1 MDRSVEKCF
10 NFLQSRSLH
19 PRGEQLSHS
28 LRLAMHRFTGNMV
41 DHLATA
47 TSVILPMAD
56 KSELAVLGDMYDIPV
71 TGSVLYPRVRRE
83 HSGDDEI
90 DPNQDVSSID
100 VANVETILDQS
111 RSGRRSWGPTASV
124 PSPRKQMISEYAGR
138 RSFSRL
144 QDEVRSMPMSISMSL
159 PGDSRPVHNHT
170 HHLSLNLKPSPRK
183 SLSPVFPDDRFTSLP
198 ARTPRSLKHG
208 SWDHDLNMLGQAQ
221 DSEDS
226 PLTSLFPGRPPN
238 TRRLSRPKHE
248 RRITEANEEE
258 ESESPD
264 FSQESETLNNLSPPK
279 SGTSDMP
286 GGSNPTSPQL
296 QVNINPYTPK
306 RNSPLSSMSRANG
319 VTPPRRPLS
328 FPDAPA
334 LPIPFTPTAAS
345 SPVWTGSRDRQSLFP
360 SPFAASDTGNTPNHK
375 RRSLQNMPYYPSF
388 NEDPTSQAANLART
402 RSMPFSDT
410 QQMRERYATG
420 SRSRATSISQSRY
433 SSHMGSVSSQSPG
446 SARMRQSYTSPLPP
460 RLQRVMSVSPLTTP
474 ALKASCLGIHLRRRR
489 LACCLLGLRFDQG
502 DEYWTDVNDVLD
514 TLVRHVI
521 QERKELEAALQEVKK
536 TFEEDSSRDQAM
548 VPPWR
553 STSFPDGHHLGIP
566 PIGDFAPKSS
576 DEQLLRERIDGMQK
590 ALVRAWEELADT
602 RKTLCEADGTERGG
616 LLRKRWDSVREDLGI
631 MFREWTRGDDGIK
644 TLMAEDSTQTP
655 RSGSPDQH
663 RPTSSSQPAQDAG
676 LVPTFLETIG
686 NDAAETDNQLLETKD
701 AEDNIDMDKQDT
713 LPPPGVD
720 VVFESEVADMATVK
734 AKSTLSREERIAL
747 TKEARAKG
755 ITVAELLEVSK
766 GNGDVN
772 SLVKDREAKIRG
784 GAVVD
789 ELKGMIGIIRARKG
803 VAEEEPMVTMRDD
816 VEAREEAPTRRLSLN
831 GSRVAGD
838 LAVASAGSRVEEQDW
853 RREFVFPSSAVA
865 STESVQEDN
874 A

>member
-1 MDRSVEKCF
+1 
-10 NFLQSRSLH
+10 
-19 PRGEQLSHS
+19 
-28 LRLAMHRFTGNMV
+28 
-41 DHLATA
+41 
-47 TSVILPMAD
+47 
-56 KSELAVLGDMYDIPV
+56 
-71 TGSVLYPRVRRE
+71 
-83 HSGDDEI
+83 
-90 DPNQDVSSID
+90 
-100 VANVETILDQS
+100 
-111 RSGRRSWGPTASV
+111 
-124 PSPRKQMISEYAGR
+124 
-138 RSFSRL
+138 
-144 QDEVRSMPMSISMSL
+144 
-159 PGDSRPVHNHT
+159 
-170 HHLSLNLKPSPRK
+170 
-183 SLSPVFPDDRFTSLP
+183 
-198 ARTPRSLKHG
+198 
-208 SWDHDLNMLGQAQ
+208 
-221 DSEDS
+221 
-226 PLTSLFPGRPPN
+226 
-238 TRRLSRPKHE
+238 
-248 RRITEANEEE
+248 
-258 ESESPD
+258 
-264 FSQESETLNNLSPPK
+264 
-279 SGTSDMP
+279 
-286 GGSNPTSPQL
+286 
-296 QVNINPYTPK
+296 
-306 RNSPLSSMSRANG
+306 
-319 VTPPRRPLS
+319 
-328 FPDAPA
+328 
-334 LPIPFTPTAAS
+334 
-345 SPVWTGSRDRQSLFP
+345 
-360 SPFAASDTGNTPNHK
+360 
-375 RRSLQNMPYYPSF
+375 
-388 NEDPTSQAANLART
+388 
-402 RSMPFSDT
+402 
-410 QQMRERYATG
+410 
-420 SRSRATSISQSRY
+420 
-433 SSHMGSVSSQSPG
+433 
-446 SARMRQSYTSPLPP
+446 
-460 RLQRVMSVSPLTTP
+460 
-474 ALKASCLGIHLRRRR
+474 

-602 RKTLCEADGTERGG
+602 RKTLYEADATERGG

-644 TLMAEDSTQTP
+644 TLIAEDSTQTP
-655 RSGSPDQH
+655 RSVSPDQH
-663 RPTSSSQPAQDAG
+663 QPTSTSQPAQKPE
-676 LVPTFLETIG
+676 LVPTFLQTMG
-686 NDAAETDNQLLETKD
+686 NDVAETNNQHLETKD
-701 AEDNIDMDKQDT
+701 ADDNADLCKQDT

-755 ITVAELLEVSK
+755 ITVAELLEASK

-803 VAEEEPMVTMRDD
+803 VAEEEPTLTTRDD
-816 VEAREEAPTRRLSLN
+816 VEARGEAPTRRVSSN

-865 STESVQEDN
+865 STESVMEDN